1 VLKPSG
7 PDPRMTLIHYKTLG
21 VPDRQSVLDFD
32 RSAGL
37 TI

>member
-1 VLKPSG
+1 VLTLAG

-32 RSAGL
+32 RSAGP